1 MKCVGQTKKG
11 PCTNKAMYE
20 VGEEVVCFIH
30 LQTSLKTQLGG
41 PGDSVV
47 VRLAQDDI

>member
-1 MKCVGQTKKG
+1 MIKCVGETKKG

-30 LQTSLKTQLGG
+30 LQTSLKQQLGG

-47 VRLAQDDI
+47 VRLVKE